1 MSWVFCRWFFCLNL
15 VAGWKIHH
23 LKMHFPLKNPP
34 MEAKIPTQIGQEN
47 HRNLHFQVAC
57 YFSGGRF
64 EYLIGSL
71 GFIDVYWNFHPRKVD
86 AKLILVDTS
95 TKICFSLLQVSFVV
109 DHVDGLWSRRCY
121 GHSSGRSYDHGLLEG
136 PEKRLEFFFQLEL
149 ASAKWWWTAW
159 WFGAV
164 GDLDSII
171 RIPEN
176 DWKGLGFLRTRK
188 NLASFFQEE
197 ST

>member
-1 MSWVFCRWFFCLNL
+1 
-15 VAGWKIHH
+15 
-23 LKMHFPLKNPP
+23 MHFPLKNPP

-95 TKICFSLLQVSFVV
+95 TKISFSFSLLQVSFVVV
-109 DHVDGLWSRRCY
+109 DHVDGLWSRRCC
-121 GHSSGRSYDHGLLEG
+121 GHYCGRSYDNGLLEG
-136 PEKRLEFFFQLEL
+136 PEKRLEFFFSIGTSLSQ
-149 ASAKWWWTAW
+149 WWWTAW

-171 RIPEN
+171 RIPRKMIER
-176 DWKGLGFLRTRK
+176 DWD
-188 NLASFFQEE
+188 S
-197 ST
+197 